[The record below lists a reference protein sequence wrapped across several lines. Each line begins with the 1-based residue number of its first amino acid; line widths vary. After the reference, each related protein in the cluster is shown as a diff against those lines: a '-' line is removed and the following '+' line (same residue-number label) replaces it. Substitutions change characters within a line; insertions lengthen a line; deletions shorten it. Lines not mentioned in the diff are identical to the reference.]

1 MAVGSWGKELKV
13 FLTILLGIIF
23 VLLLKTNVDI
33 LGGQSPEMS
42 SPVAVG
48 SGGKELRL
56 FFGQFWL
63 ELFFLTNV
71 DILGGQSQ
79 RCLPQ
84 WQWAA
89 LGQNNGS
96 LSNLG

>member
-1 MAVGSWGKELKV
+1 MGSRGKKLKV

-56 FFGQFWL
+56 FLDNFGWNYF
-63 ELFFLTNV
+63 
-71 DILGGQSQ
+71 S
-79 RCLPQ
+79 
-84 WQWAA
+84 
-89 LGQNNGS
+89 
-96 LSNLG
+96 